1 MVSGDLHDLGEGTAN
16 QYLTLEYESLSCDE
30 LCSFVSNL
38 LSRVR
43 KPDELCSFVPYCNQN
58 GLGSGP

>member
-30 LCSFVSNL
+30 PETNS
-38 LSRVR
+38 
-43 KPDELCSFVPYCNQN
+43 KE
-58 GLGSGP
+58 GLALPRGLR